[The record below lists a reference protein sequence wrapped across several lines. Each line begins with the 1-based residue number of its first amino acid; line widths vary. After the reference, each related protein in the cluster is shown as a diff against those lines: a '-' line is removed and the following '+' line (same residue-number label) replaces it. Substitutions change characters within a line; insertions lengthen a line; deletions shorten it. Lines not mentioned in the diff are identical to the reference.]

1 MKPVLIVS
9 TDSKEAQKISESL
22 PQDQKAAI
30 IESPNRLGRFVNE
43 FAIVIVD
50 HRFYKQYGLDFFKAL
65 FKNPH
70 SPFLMLAPPEDIQT
84 MVEIMEI
91 GMGYIPKVPD
101 YQKLLSLTVNDTLSQ
116 IHEKEQLKQNI
127 VTLQKRVNELENA
140 EKEETAEPEEEA
152 SQEPEPH
159 ETDGKILNEIIFV
172 FKRGG
177 IELPT
182 LPQMS
187 IKFQEMMN
195 KGSNLQDIG
204 AFLKQDMAISS
215 KLISVSNSAYYR
227 GVAESKN
234 LGQAISRLGLKNTK
248 QYVDTICNRS
258 LYATKNKSFLK
269 HLESL
274 WEHSLACGYASQIL
288 AESLALGLENDAFT
302 MGLLHDIGKLL
313 LLQVIGDLQIQKKIG
328 DEVESSELLNT
339 IKIHHGKFGAALLKK
354 WKFPEDFAKIA
365 AYHSNLEASKSISKD
380 LLVVHLANLMVK
392 SMGYS
397 LNDQEDIQETDI
409 NLENTESARHL
420 GLDASMIDE
429 FKNKVSDFMQEFG
442 GLLA

>member
-1 MKPVLIVS
+1 MKPVLIAS
-9 TDSKEAQKISESL
+9 TDSQEAAKISESL
-22 PQDQKAAI
+22 PQDQKVAI
-30 IESPNRLGRFVNE
+30 IESPNRLGRLVKE
-43 FAIVIVD
+43 SAMVIVD
-50 HRFYKQYGLDFFKAL
+50 YGFYERYGLEFFKGL

-70 SPFLMLAPPEDIQT
+70 PPFLMLAPPDDSQT
-84 MVEIMEI
+84 MVAIMEI
-91 GMGYIPKVPD
+91 GMRYIPRVSE
-101 YQKLLSLTVNDTLSQ
+101 YQNLLRQAAKDTLSLISEQ
-116 IHEKEQLKQNI
+116 EQLKQT
-127 VTLQKRVNELENA
+127 VLTLQRCIQELEDA
-140 EKEETAEPEEEA
+140 EREETADLEGEA
-152 SQEPEPH
+152 SPDPKPH
-159 ETDGKILNEIIFV
+159 EVDAKILNEIIFV
-172 FKRGG
+172 FKRGA

-195 KGSNLQDIG
+195 KGANLQDIG

-234 LGQAISRLGLKNTK
+234 LGQAISRLGLKTTK

-258 LYATKNKSFLK
+258 LYATKNKKFLK
-269 HLESL
+269 HLENL
-274 WEHSLACGYASQIL
+274 WEHSLACAYASQIL

-313 LLQVIGDLQIQKKIG
+313 LLQVIGELQMKKKIG
-328 DEVESSELLNT
+328 DEVEGSELLNT
-339 IKIHHGKFGAALLKK
+339 IHIHHGKFGAALLKK

-365 AYHSNLEASKSISKD
+365 TYHNNLEASKSISKD

-397 LNDQEDIQETDI
+397 MNDQEDAQETEL

-429 FKNKVSDFMQEFG
+429 FKNKVADFMQEFG

>member
-1 MKPVLIVS
+1 
-9 TDSKEAQKISESL
+9 
-22 PQDQKAAI
+22 
-30 IESPNRLGRFVNE
+30 
-43 FAIVIVD
+43 
-50 HRFYKQYGLDFFKAL
+50 
-65 FKNPH
+65 
-70 SPFLMLAPPEDIQT
+70 
-84 MVEIMEI
+84 
-91 GMGYIPKVPD
+91 
-101 YQKLLSLTVNDTLSQ
+101 
-116 IHEKEQLKQNI
+116 
-127 VTLQKRVNELENA
+127 
-140 EKEETAEPEEEA
+140 
-152 SQEPEPH
+152 
-159 ETDGKILNEIIFV
+159 
-172 FKRGG
+172 
-177 IELPT
+177 
-182 LPQMS
+182 
-187 IKFQEMMN
+187 
-195 KGSNLQDIG
+195 
-204 AFLKQDMAISS
+204 
-215 KLISVSNSAYYR
+215 
-227 GVAESKN
+227 
-234 LGQAISRLGLKNTK
+234 
-248 QYVDTICNRS
+248 
-258 LYATKNKSFLK
+258 
-269 HLESL
+269 
-274 WEHSLACGYASQIL
+274 
-288 AESLALGLENDAFT
+288 LALGLENDAFT